1 MFQDYQF
8 TIEYRPGCKHNN
20 ADSLSWLPCQ
30 QCHTSQKYVS
40 VTEISATGLTGG
52 YSAHDMRDLQLK
64 DDSIGQL
71 LLAKETGQQ
80 VLQDQARG
88 QSIEYRR
95 LLQEW
100 NQPSVCN
107 GSGSYILCLTNEV
120 SIGYNW

>member
-30 QCHTSQKYVS
+30 QCGRNSHNSETV
-40 VTEISATGLTGG
+40 VTGILVTGLTGG

-71 LLAKETGQQ
+71 LLARDAPIIGSVTISADDMLIFTISGIGTACTGS
-80 VLQDQARG
+80 RYK
-88 QSIEYRR
+88 YR
-95 LLQEW
+95 L
-100 NQPSVCN
+100 
-107 GSGSYILCLTNEV
+107 
-120 SIGYNW
+120 